1 MAIVRK
7 FTIGVQPFATSVRM
21 HGLGGVAT
29 DTVLRLRGKTLPDN
43 YFSDIGVNAERTA
56 YRLSS
61 EDQTNSL
68 QLTEDSVTLTKDYY
82 DAKTSFDFKKVL
94 EEFRVLWAAVDS
106 ALKLVDIRRIGM
118 VAEYRYV
125 VDAKNPSVWLRSK
138 LTAIPTKSATDKF
151 TMRFEERAFAKD
163 GGVPDQKKADFLNC
177 IYSIYDSV
185 SDANHPAPGFVD
197 VDVDAQRYFTPL
209 LNGNV
214 GDEILKLH
222 KHFEASQHKIDEFL
236 LSQGATHAKR

>member
-1 MAIVRK
+1 MAIIRK
-7 FTIGVQPFATSVRM
+7 FTIGVQPFAKSFRM

-29 DTVLRLRGKTLPDN
+29 DTVLRLRGKALPDD
-43 YFSDIGVNAERTA
+43 YFADVGVNAERTA

-82 DAKTSFDFKKVL
+82 DSKTSFDFKKVI
-94 EEFRVLWAAVDS
+94 EEFRVLWSAVDG

-118 VAEYRYV
+118 VAEYRYA
-125 VDAKNPSVWLRSK
+125 VDNKSSSVWLRSK
-138 LTAIPTKSATDKF
+138 LTTIPTKSSTDKF
-151 TMRFEERAFAKD
+151 TMRFEEREITKD
-163 GGVPDQKKADFLNC
+163 GGIPDPKKADFLNC
-177 IYSIYDSV
+177 IYTVYDSIT
-185 SDANHPAPGFVD
+185 DATHPTSGFVD

-214 GDEILKLH
+214 TDELLKLH
-222 KHFEASQHKIDEFL
+222 KHFESSQRRIDEFL
-236 LSQGATHAKR
+236 IALGATHGKR

>member
-7 FTIGVQPFATSVRM
+7 FTIGVQPFAKSFRM

-94 EEFRVLWAAVDS
+94 EEFRVLLWY
-106 ALKLVDIRRIGM
+106 L
-118 VAEYRYV
+118 
-125 VDAKNPSVWLRSK
+125 
-138 LTAIPTKSATDKF
+138 LT
-151 TMRFEERAFAKD
+151 
-163 GGVPDQKKADFLNC
+163 
-177 IYSIYDSV
+177 
-185 SDANHPAPGFVD
+185 
-197 VDVDAQRYFTPL
+197 
-209 LNGNV
+209 
-214 GDEILKLH
+214 
-222 KHFEASQHKIDEFL
+222 
-236 LSQGATHAKR
+236 